1 MVIGCSEIIGES
13 SEKRGIV
20 MATFNSVACK

>member
-1 MVIGCSEIIGES
+1 METGCSEIIGES

-20 MATFNSVACK
+20 MATFNSVACE